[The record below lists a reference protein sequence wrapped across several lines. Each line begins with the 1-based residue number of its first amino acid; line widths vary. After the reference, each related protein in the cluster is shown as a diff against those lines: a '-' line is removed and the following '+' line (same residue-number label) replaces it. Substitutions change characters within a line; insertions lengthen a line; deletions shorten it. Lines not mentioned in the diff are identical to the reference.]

1 MIIRSLPRKSLW
13 ILWKSCNLLTQRRLV
28 TQSADPLRIL
38 FCGADEFSIA
48 SLKALHRERL
58 VNPDLIKS
66 LDVVCKVGKKYGR
79 GLKKVRE
86 VPIVVTAQELSLPLH
101 QLETFTGWQ
110 CPRPD
115 GQKINLVIAVSF
127 GLLIPPRI
135 LENAKYGGINVHPS
149 LLPDFRGAAPIHWAL
164 LHDCKATGIT
174 LQTLHHRHFDR
185 GNILL
190 QTPHPGLEIPN
201 PDVITPTE
209 LSAFLAPKG
218 AEILLRGLRESVFL
232 SEPDPEP
239 TSGLTRPAPKITP
252 EDRHIDWGKWSAREI
267 LRRHRV
273 IGPLWSKATAR
284 HPPEANQK
292 RIIWSSGFE
301 KVQASMNDTQPGLG
315 LISASDSNIY
325 IRTIDQQ
332 TLRAESAIVEGSGKQ
347 AAGYAV
353 KKADMVD
360 LDTKNVVGTVETLQL
375 WSPFT

>member
-1 MIIRSLPRKSLW
+1 MIVRSLPRKSPW
-13 ILWKSCNLLTQRRLV
+13 ILRKSCILLIQRRLV
-28 TQSADPLRIL
+28 TQNADPLRIL

-48 SLKALHRERL
+48 SLKALHHEKL
-58 VNPDLIKS
+58 VNPDLIES

-86 VPIVVTAQELSLPLH
+86 VPIVAATQELSLPLH

-115 GQKINLVIAVSF
+115 DQTINLVIAVSF

-135 LENAKYGGINVHPS
+135 LETAKYGGINVHPS

-164 LHDCKATGIT
+164 LHNCKATGIT
-174 LQTLHHRHFDR
+174 LQTLHHRHFDQ

-190 QTPHPGLEIPN
+190 QTPHPGLEIPK

-218 AEILLRGLRESVFL
+218 AEILLRGLRERVFL
-232 SEPDPEP
+232 SEPDPKP
-239 TSGLTRPAPKITP
+239 ASGLTRPAPKITP
-252 EDRHIDWGKWSAREI
+252 EDWHIDWGKWSAQDI

-273 IGPLWSKATAR
+273 LGPLWSKATAGR
-284 HPPEANQK
+284 PQGGNQK

-301 KVQASMNDTQPGLG
+301 KVQASLNDAEPGLG
-315 LISASDSNIY
+315 LISSSDTNIY

-332 TLRAESAIVEGSGKQ
+332 TLRAKSVIVEGSGKK
-347 AAGYAV
+347 AAAYAV
-353 KKADMVD
+353 KNADMVD
-360 LDTKNVVGTVETLQL
+360 LDTKHVMGTAETLQL
-375 WSPFT
+375 WSRFT

>member
-1 MIIRSLPRKSLW
+1 MIIRSRLRKSPLV
-13 ILWKSCNLLTQRRLV
+13 LRQSCSLPIRRRLV

-48 SLKALHRERL
+48 SLKALHHEKN

-86 VPIVVTAQELSLPLH
+86 VPIVAAAQELSLPLH

-110 CPRPD
+110 CPRPE
-115 GQKINLVIAVSF
+115 GQAINLVIAVSF

-135 LENAKYGGINVHPS
+135 LGNAKYGGINVHPS

-164 LHDCKATGIT
+164 LHNCKATGIT
-174 LQTLHHRHFDR
+174 LQTLHHHHFDQ

-190 QTPHPGLEIPN
+190 QTPQPGLDIPN

-218 AEILLRGLRESVFL
+218 ADLLLRGLRELVFL
-232 SEPDPEP
+232 SGPDSKP
-239 TSGLTRPAPKITP
+239 TTGLIRPAPKITP
-252 EDRHIDWGKWSAREI
+252 KDRHIDWAKWSAQEI

-273 IGPLWSKATAR
+273 IGPLWSKAAVGR
-284 HPPEANQK
+284 PPGETVK
-292 RIIWSSGFE
+292 RIIWCSGFK
-301 KVQASMNDTQPGLG
+301 KVLASLNNTEPGVGQIL
-315 LISASDSNIY
+315 ASDSNLY

-332 TLRAESAIVEGSGKQ
+332 TLRASSVIVEGSGEKE
-347 AAGYAV
+347 AGYAV
-353 KKADMVD
+353 KNANMVD
-360 LDTKNVVGTVETLQL
+360 SDTKHVGGNTETLQL